1 MNWKNMKNRRV
12 PVMFFVLAAFLLRF
26 LVTYLGFALPL
37 SEEMTRLF
45 YQGGTL
51 VAMAVLLAGIIY
63 GWKTS
68 IMGRLFHQKSTNIKN
83 KDGYYQVCPYCGANV
98 PGKDRNCVVCGKD
111 MYAEEREE
119 IR

>member
-1 MNWKNMKNRRV
+1 MAWKNGEKKQI
-12 PVMFFVLAAFLLRF
+12 PVYVFLIAAALVRLL
-26 LVTYLGFALPL
+26 TAALISGLHL
-37 SEEMTRLF
+37 SLEMTRLF

-51 VAMAVLLAGIIY
+51 LAMAVLLAGIIY

-68 IMGRLFHQKSTNIKN
+68 IMGRLFHQKSANIKN

-98 PGKDRNCVVCGKD
+98 PGEDRNCVVCGKD
-111 MYAEEREE
+111 MYAEETEE